1 MPDVPYEEVHEGREG
16 RMTMIADGLPSPH
29 LQRKIH
35 EVQVFLAQNL
45 SRGRRPERDRRARVA
60 EPVLLHEAV
69 HGDGGMPPYRY
80 LISLRIQRAAQL
92 LRESDLTVTQIL
104 HRVGFHSPSHFTTTF
119 RRHMGLSPTDY
130 RRRYDFERNANRF
143 SRTTD
148 PLVHQPDPRLTR

>member
-1 MPDVPYEEVHEGREG
+1 
-16 RMTMIADGLPSPH
+16 MTMISDGLPSPH

-45 SRGRRPERDRRARVA
+45 AHDVDLTTIAAQASLSPYYFTRQFTAMI
-60 EPVLLHEAV
+60 
-69 HGDGGMPPYRY
+69 GMPPYRY
-80 LISLRIQRAAQL
+80 LITLRIQRAAQL

-119 RRHMGLSPTDY
+119 RRHMGMSPTAY

-143 SRTTD
+143 SRSVD
-148 PLVHQPDPRLTR
+148 PLVIQPNPRLTR

>member
-1 MPDVPYEEVHEGREG
+1 
-16 RMTMIADGLPSPH
+16 MTMSTDGLPSPH

-45 SRGRRPERDRRARVA
+45 AYDVDLNTIAAQASLSPYYFTRQFTAMI
-60 EPVLLHEAV
+60 
-69 HGDGGMPPYRY
+69 GMPPYRY
-80 LISLRIQRAAQL
+80 LIMLRIQRAAML

-119 RRHMGLSPTDY
+119 RRHMGMSPTAY

-143 SRTTD
+143 SRSVD
-148 PLVHQPDPRLTR
+148 PLTLQPNPRLTR

>member
-1 MPDVPYEEVHEGREG
+1 
-16 RMTMIADGLPSPH
+16 MTMSADGLPSPH

-45 SRGRRPERDRRARVA
+45 AYDVDLNTIAAQASLSPYYFTRQFTAMI
-60 EPVLLHEAV
+60 
-69 HGDGGMPPYRY
+69 GMPPYRY
-80 LISLRIQRAAQL
+80 LITLRIQRAAQL

-119 RRHMGLSPTDY
+119 RRHTGLSPTAY

-143 SRTTD
+143 SRSVD
-148 PLVHQPDPRLTR
+148 PLVLVPNPRLTR